1 MDLQKD
7 DQFISKSKRP
17 LKRSIFLFILA
28 FITLLCL
35 VLSILTY
42 RSFNYSL
49 YESYNKRMLDVLEY
63 VYSHIDIENLSECVE
78 TGIESDKY
86 TELVSFMDSIMEDF
100 DIHYLYI
107 IKPYLNGDDYGMM
120 NVISADTAE
129 GRKTDPDGYYL
140 GFILKD
146 VYELEEL
153 ERYQHYLDLNK
164 ISYFKNFSTWGYDYT
179 AMMPLINSK
188 GEHFAALCV
197 DIEVEDVE
205 RAIQT
210 YTAANIVLIAFLGAM
225 FFVLFLLWM
234 NRNIT
239 EPIRKL
245 EKSVVSFA
253 QRSHYQL
260 DPTLLIYE
268 DPGIHTKNEV
278 ESLSDAVNQM
288 SQDMR
293 TYVKNVIDAEGK
305 VEDMKS
311 QVSHMDILAYQDAL
325 THVKNKAWYDKTEI
339 RVNEDISKGIAR
351 FGIIMIDLN
360 NLKKINDN
368 YGHEH
373 GNDYIFGA
381 CHQICITYDHSP
393 VFRIGGDE
401 FVVLLENRDYENRE
415 KLLEELKVAF
425 KLFMED
431 NSRQPWE
438 RYSAAIGMAIYD
450 KNADSSMNDVFKRA
464 DKLMYEDKLQSK
476 AARV

>member
-1 MDLQKD
+1 MDIRKD
-7 DQFISKSKRP
+7 DQDLGKSKRP
-17 LKRSIFLFILA
+17 LKRSIFLFVLS

-42 RSFNYSL
+42 RAFNYSL
-49 YESYNKRMLDVLEY
+49 YESYNKRMIDVLEY
-63 VYSHIDIENLSECVE
+63 VYSHIDIEDLSECVE
-78 TGIESDKY
+78 TGIESEKY

-107 IKPYLNGDDYGMM
+107 IKPYLNGDDYVMM

-129 GRKTDPDGYYL
+129 GRETDPDGYYL
-140 GFILKD
+140 GFILED
-146 VYELEEL
+146 VYEREEL
-153 ERYQHYLDLNK
+153 VRYQMYLDKDN

-197 DIEVEDVE
+197 DIEVDDVE
-205 RAIQT
+205 RTIQT
-210 YTAANIVLIAFLGAM
+210 YTVANVILIAFLGAM
-225 FFVLFLLWM
+225 FFILFLLWM

-245 EKSVVSFA
+245 ERSVVSFA
-253 QRSHYQL
+253 QRSHYQH
-260 DPTLLIYE
+260 DPSLLHYE

-278 ESLSDAVNQM
+278 ESLSNAVNQM
-288 SQDMR
+288 SQDMQV
-293 TYVKNVIDAEGK
+293 YVKNIIDAEGK
-305 VEDMKS
+305 VQDMKN

-339 RVNEDISKGIAR
+339 RVNDDISKGAAR

-381 CHQICITYDHSP
+381 CHQVCVIYDHSP

-401 FVVLLENRDYENRE
+401 FVVLLENRDFENRE
-415 KLLEELKVAF
+415 TLLEELKNAF

-431 NSRQPWE
+431 DSREPWE
-438 RYSAAIGMAIYD
+438 KYSAAIGMAVFD
-450 KNADSSMNDVFKRA
+450 KDKDSSMNDVFKRA
-464 DKLMYEDKLQSK
+464 DKLMYEDKMKSK
-476 AARV
+476 AARN